1 MRHGTR
7 RHARWAAASALVAG
21 AIVLAGCGPSPWAL
35 QSPEPTVTD
44 PAGSAAPTDVA
55 PPVEND
61 LSGGSTERQVT
72 AGAVTATIDYWSTL
86 RMDKWTPNAV
96 KPVSLS
102 MITKV
107 KPNDGQKVYLQKAT
121 MLAVPANAT
130 ESFEALT
137 PQVDESSLNGTPGYL
152 VLSPYSYSQ
161 TFNVG
166 QVPAEATYVTVQF
179 TFDYLVQTTPKS
191 KEYAKQTASDTLTIA
206 IAQPADDG
214 AED

>member
-1 MRHGTR
+1 MRRITR
-7 RHARWAAASALVAG
+7 TTVASIVISG
-21 AIVLAGCGPSPWAL
+21 AVLLSGCGPSPWAS
-35 QSPEPTVTD
+35 QRPT
-44 PAGSAAPTDVA
+44 PSASATTETAPVVVA

-86 RMDKWTPNAV
+86 RMDRWTANAV

-102 MITKV
+102 MVTKV

-121 MLAVPANAT
+121 MLAVPANAEET
-130 ESFEALT
+130 FDALT
-137 PQVDESSLNGTPGYL
+137 PQVDAATVSPGYL

-166 QVPAEATYVTVQF
+166 QVPAEATFVTVQF

-206 IAQPADDG
+206 IAQPA
-214 AED
+214 AVEE

>member
-1 MRHGTR
+1 MWQRSRRSTR
-7 RHARWAAASALVAG
+7 LAIASAAMLG

-44 PAGSAAPTDVA
+44 VAGSAAPTDVA

-86 RMDKWTPNAV
+86 RMDKRTPNAV

-121 MLAVPANAT
+121 MLA
-130 ESFEALT
+130 

>member
-1 MRHGTR
+1 MRRNAQRMTR
-7 RHARWAAASALVAG
+7 TTVASLTIAG
-21 AIVLAGCGPSPWAL
+21 AMLLSGCGPSPWTL
-35 QSPEPTVTD
+35 GEPT
-44 PAGSAAPTDVA
+44 PSAPVPTETAPVVVA

-86 RMDKWTPNAV
+86 RMDRWTANAV

-102 MITKV
+102 MVTKV

-121 MLAVPANAT
+121 MLAVPANAEET
-130 ESFEALT
+130 FDALT
-137 PQVDESSLNGTPGYL
+137 PQVDAATVSPGYL

-166 QVPAEATYVTVQF
+166 QVPADATFVTVQF

-206 IAQPADDG
+206 IAIAQPA
-214 AED
+214 AVEE